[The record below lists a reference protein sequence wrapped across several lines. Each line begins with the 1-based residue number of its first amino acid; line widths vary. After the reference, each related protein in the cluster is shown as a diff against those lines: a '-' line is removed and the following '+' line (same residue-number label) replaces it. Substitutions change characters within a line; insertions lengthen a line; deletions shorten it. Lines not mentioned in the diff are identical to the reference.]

1 MLYRIKVVTPMSLLD
16 NFKSMDD
23 VRAYAESLKNS
34 LTEEDYELALY
45 LLGLLDNRGIS
56 EIVSINGDTIKIDKS
71 IVPMIKD
78 LNNRGISTLACCSGL
93 QEEHPE
99 ERFKPKSGYLSI
111 AYNETLL
118 EKLQKEIVDN
128 IIEIEKSDCYLKSS
142 IRICIKSN
150 EDSVLKEKWILIWD
164 ILKKILKE

>member
-1 MLYRIKVVTPMSLLD
+1 MSILD
-16 NFKSMDD
+16 DFKSMDD
-23 VRAYAESLKNS
+23 VRAYAESLKKS

-56 EIVSINGDTIKIDKS
+56 EIVKINGEDIKIDKFLT
-71 IVPMIKD
+71 PMIKD

-111 AYNETLL
+111 AYSKVLL

-128 IIEIEKSDCYLKSS
+128 TIEIEKSECYLKSS

-150 EDSVLKEKWILIWD
+150 DDNVLKEKWALIWD
-164 ILKKILKE
+164 VLKKI

>member
-1 MLYRIKVVTPMSLLD
+1 MSILD
-16 NFKSMDD
+16 DFKSMDD
-23 VRAYAESLKNS
+23 VRAYAESLKKS

-56 EIVSINGDTIKIDKS
+56 EIVKINGEDIKIDKFLVS
-71 IVPMIKD
+71 MIKD

-111 AYNETLL
+111 AYSKVVL

-128 IIEIEKSDCYLKSS
+128 TIEIEKSECYLKSS

-150 EDSVLKEKWILIWD
+150 DDNVLKEKWALIWD
-164 ILKKILKE
+164 VLKKI